1 MYFSGFPGVRNW
13 TKKRSRSWSG
23 SPDTSSTLWRRQSQR
38 RKTSGPRFARATA
51 GTWSSTSLTGAASAR
66 RCRSRRRRD
75 PEEWISGARC
85 FAIRKILP
93 TTTSCLRSIENLF
106 NTICSFLV
114 LEFFSRFLNH
124 NRHSETKKGFYFG
137 KPSRSHLIGI
147 RVLSQLSNKY
157 INCMTKVSVD
167 HEFFLIEC
175 RKYTLIYHR
184 TKRTEARVSHLNRTH
199 TFHNSDETLDQN
211 EYQDLQPR
219 ARLGNDIEDKSLNL
233 RVKCA
238 LHFVSLLF
246 NKGLAKAHNES
257 NLRNTRLNRT
267 MYPALKTHLIFSKL
281 KCIF

>member
-1 MYFSGFPGVRNW
+1 MMTIVNGFNQLAHYKIDSLKFTMKEG
-13 TKKRSRSWSG
+13 RSV
-23 SPDTSSTLWRRQSQR
+23 
-38 RKTSGPRFARATA
+38 
-51 GTWSSTSLTGAASAR
+51 ASKV
-66 RCRSRRRRD
+66 
-75 PEEWISGARC
+75 P
-85 FAIRKILP
+85 
-93 TTTSCLRSIENLF
+93 
-106 NTICSFLV
+106 LV

-199 TFHNSDETLDQN
+199 RFHNSDETLDQN

-238 LHFVSLLF
+238 RHFVSLSF
-246 NKGLAKAHNES
+246 NRELAKAHNES

-267 MYPALKTHLIFSKL
+267 KYPALKNASNFHKVKMYILNKEFVY
-281 KCIF
+281 